1 MIFGRAIVKK
11 RIGLATDRS
20 KSESFTCCRDINTMV
35 LFISTEGNIPASS
48 SLSSL
53 ALESS
58 DSLLPP
64 LGSHDSRF
72 DGDGESRV
80 WKMEK
85 EGGGGR
91 DNSELNRDHGAG
103 CQESLWMSGLTLA
116 AALFGRLVAARE
128 AVVPEL
134 VSCPNRSCSYAQ

>member
-1 MIFGRAIVKK
+1 MKK
-11 RIGLATDRS
+11 RIWLATDRS

-72 DGDGESRV
+72 DGDGRIKSMKDGER
-80 WKMEK
+80 
-85 EGGGGR
+85 GR
-91 DNSELNRDHGAG
+91 RRAG
-103 CQESLWMSGLTLA
+103 QFRA
-116 AALFGRLVAARE
+116 K
-128 AVVPEL
+128 
-134 VSCPNRSCSYAQ
+134 